1 MTASEKRS
9 SVFCLKHLRGSDGD
23 THVTMETSTNQREH
37 AAAADEL
44 RVKAQRAEVTNA
56 RGDRHVCESASRA
69 AASDWSR

>member
-1 MTASEKRS
+1 MTALEKCSR
-9 SVFCLKHLRGSDGD
+9 VFCLKHIRL
-23 THVTMETSTNQREH
+23 TMETSTNQREY

-44 RVKAQRAEVTNA
+44 RVKAQKAEVTNA